1 MLDDSNMKR
10 VIIIMALGA
19 LLVTVSAALAVEK
32 RSGPKPLPKKVEDS
46 VSLKSGKSARKAAP
60 EKKKQEPA
68 GQKDF
73 IDRNN
78 NGIDD
83 RVEQPKEKT
92 APEKAKDTTEQESPA
107 EEK

>member
-1 MLDDSNMKR
+1 MKR
-10 VIIIMALGA
+10 VIIIIALGA
-19 LLVTVSAALAVEK
+19 FLVSSSAALAIEK
-32 RSGPKPLPKKVEDS
+32 KSGPKPSPKKAEDS
-46 VSLKSGKSARKAAP
+46 ASLKTGKSARKATP
-60 EKKKQEPA
+60 EPKKQGLT
-68 GQKDF
+68 GQKDFDEF

-92 APEKAKDTTEQESPA
+92 EPEKAKDTTEQVSPP